1 MSEQQKFF
9 ASVSGALIAH
19 VLLFV
24 VVFLLLSTGSVGSA
38 SLNPSRPEEG
48 PKEVVIDISELM
60 ERFKV
65 EPPMQESPNRPRS

>member
-19 VLLFV
+19 VLLLV

-38 SLNPSRPEEG
+38 SLNPPRPEEG

-60 ERFKV
+60 ERF
-65 EPPMQESPNRPRS
+65 